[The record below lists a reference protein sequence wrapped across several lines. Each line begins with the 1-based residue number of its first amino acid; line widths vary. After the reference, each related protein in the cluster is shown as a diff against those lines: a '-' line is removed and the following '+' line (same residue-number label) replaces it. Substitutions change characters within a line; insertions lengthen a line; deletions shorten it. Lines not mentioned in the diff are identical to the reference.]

1 MSEMIRLLIV
11 DDHALFRLGIVRLLQ
26 EQPDFEV
33 TGEAGDGREAIHLAQ
48 QKRPHVVLMDVHM
61 PGGGGVEAV
70 RVLKKT
76 TTARVLMLSISDKD
90 QDLMGALAAGADGY
104 LLKSAEPEELCHA
117 IRQVASGH
125 GVLAPELTARVM
137 RTAARG
143 GHSSVNLSKRE
154 QEVIDHLAAGETTS
168 QIAAALFI
176 SENTVK
182 THVRRI
188 LKKLNVANRTEAVA
202 RAAALG
208 LITSNRS

>member
-1 MSEMIRLLIV
+1 MGEMIRLLVV

-26 EQPDFEV
+26 EQPDFKII
-33 TGEAGDGREAIHLAQ
+33 GEAADGREAIHLAQ
-48 QKRPHVVLMDVHM
+48 QKKPQVVLMDVHM
-61 PGGGGVEAV
+61 PGGGVDAV
-70 RVLKKT
+70 HTIKQT
-76 TTARVLMLSISDKD
+76 TSAHVLMLSISDKD
-90 QDLMGALAAGADGY
+90 QDLMGALQAGADGY
-104 LLKSAEPEELCHA
+104 LLKSAEPDELCRA

-125 GVLAPELTARVM
+125 SVLAPELTARVIQ
-137 RTAARG
+137 TAAKG
-143 GHSSVNLSKRE
+143 GLSSKILSKRE
-154 QEVIDHLAAGETTS
+154 QEVLNHLAVGETTS

-208 LITSNRS
+208 LITSGQT